1 MEKLQSVLIELVL
14 PSRGLARLGAGRD
27 ERCLLYG
34 GYH

>member
-14 PSRGLARLGAGRD
+14 PFLGLARLGARRD